1 MRAPG
6 CIGSAGAAPR
16 TGSSGS
22 GSRRSAGRGEACLT
36 GGALGDGAGIA
47 AGGEDSA
54 DTPETSSGTEVGA
67 TAALDGTAGR
77 VRGGTG
83 AGRRSHQKT
92 PAARASAATTA
103 AVHAIH
109 ILEGF
114 ATAVRRRGAAGA
126 GA

>member
-6 CIGSAGAAPR
+6 CIGSSGAAPR

-67 TAALDGTAGR
+67 AAALDGTAGR
-77 VRGGTG
+77 VAAG
-83 AGRRSHQKT
+83 AGPGRRSHQRV
-92 PAARASAATTA
+92 PAARASVATA
-103 AVHAIH
+103 AAVQAIQAR
-109 ILEGF
+109 EG
-114 ATAVRRRGAAGA
+114 
-126 GA
+126 